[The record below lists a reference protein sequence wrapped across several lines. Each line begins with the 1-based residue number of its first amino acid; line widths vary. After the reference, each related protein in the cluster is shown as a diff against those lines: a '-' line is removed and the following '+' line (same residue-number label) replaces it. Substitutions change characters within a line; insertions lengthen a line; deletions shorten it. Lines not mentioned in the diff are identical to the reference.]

1 MRGGNTALL
10 GEGIV
15 VPLTEP
21 LEVFLRGVIAVPQGG
36 PHSVPQGELLEVP
49 QGEVITFPQGGTLKI
64 PLEVAIT
71 VAQGVAVQ
79 VLQGE
84 VTPGGA
90 LAALEEDAG
99 IRTHEA
105 SDIT

>member
-1 MRGGNTALL
+1 MRGSNTVLL

-36 PHSVPQGELLEVP
+36 PHSVPQGEVLEVP

-71 VAQGVAVQ
+71 VAQGVVAIQVHHGGALPGPQ
-79 VLQGE
+79 ERIQEVLQG
-84 VTPGGA
+84 
-90 LAALEEDAG
+90 
-99 IRTHEA
+99 
-105 SDIT
+105 